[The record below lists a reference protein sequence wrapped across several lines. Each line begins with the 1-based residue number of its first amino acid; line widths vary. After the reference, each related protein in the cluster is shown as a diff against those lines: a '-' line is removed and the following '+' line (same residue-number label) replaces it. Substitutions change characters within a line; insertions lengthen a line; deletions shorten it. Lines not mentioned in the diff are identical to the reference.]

1 MFHINR
7 TTLAFCVWLLSLFKC
22 FQGSSMFWHVLHS
35 LYGWVILS
43 SIWDGM
49 IRIPYHTILYRYGP
63 FGLSTHQ
70 WMNIWVVFTFC
81 MLWIML
87 LWTFVYKFLL
97 EHFFSIPLSI
107 DLQVESLGPYDRS
120 IFNFLRDYYTFIQML
135 YHSTFP
141 SAMQEVIDFSIS
153 SQTLVIFCF
162 TTANF
167 VDVKWYLIIV
177 LICISL
183 MTKDVEHVCKSLMTI
198 CISSLEIYK

>member
-1 MFHINR
+1 MVWYGYHI
-7 TTLAFCVWLLSLFKC
+7 
-22 FQGSSMFWHVLHS
+22 
-35 LYGWVILS
+35 
-43 SIWDGM
+43 
-49 IRIPYHTILYRYGP
+49 ILYCIDMAHLVYPLISGWTFGWFSP
-63 FGLSTHQ
+63 FA
-70 WMNIWVVFTFC
+70 
-81 MLWIML
+81 WIML

-107 DLQVESLGPYDRS
+107 DLQVESLGPYDKS

-153 SQTLVIFCF
+153 SQTLVVFCF